1 MAKQPADTRERIL
14 DAAYRLFYRK
24 GFTRVSIDAVAQLA
38 GVTKRTIYYHFDSK
52 DQIVAAMIEIQ
63 HLHLMKQY
71 QSWLDP
77 SSMSASEIVESL
89 FSKLKAW
96 ADGPDWLGSGF
107 SRIAAELADLRGHP
121 ARMAAH
127 KHKAKVESWLAD
139 RFTEVGIR
147 EPNALAG
154 QIMVLIE
161 GSMSLALIH
170 NDTRYI
176 VNAMDAAKSL
186 VECRGSRL
194 YQGS

>member
-1 MAKQPADTRERIL
+1 M

-24 GFTRVSIDAVAQLA
+24 GFSRVSLDAVAQRA
-38 GVTKRTIYYHFDSK
+38 GVTKRTIYYHFESK

-63 HLHLMKQY
+63 HLHLLTQY
-71 QSWLDP
+71 QSWLAP
-77 SSMSASEIVESL
+77 SPTTASEIVESL
-89 FSKLKAW
+89 FSKLKTW

-121 ARMAAH
+121 ARVAAR
-127 KHKAKVESWLAD
+127 KHKAQVEAWLAD
-139 RFTEVGIR
+139 RFAEVGMR

-176 VNAMDAAKSL
+176 LNALDAAKSL
-186 VECRGSRL
+186 VESTG
-194 YQGS
+194 